1 MLRRAMSA
9 SSRLCLVVCAALVG
23 CGRGHPDAQGAAI
36 ASASTSASTNASAS
50 ARASSSAG
58 AAEPPRG
65 PAFAGSFDGNRRRFA
80 YGLAR
85 ALPSGELS
93 IALTT
98 EPLACDAAAG
108 ALDAA
113 SSGPSAPSAGF
124 DAITL
129 RVSPG
134 PNAKFFAGA
143 PIGVEARVALGTA
156 RAWDTLP
163 PRLVRLTLAPLAGKP
178 GEHVRGTL
186 ALDALTRNDAT
197 GATRSYR
204 AQGPFDVTLCPG
216 EFFDRLVGERADA
229 PATALAGRLD
239 KSVLKA
245 RSAIAIARHD
255 ALNGMDY
262 LAEIIFYD
270 RGEMSCDWHTDM
282 RRQLEYLTI
291 DLLSG
296 VSSRA
301 PAPGAPQPAR
311 PSFWTASKTDVYS
324 KERHTFGDAPLAAR
338 AWFQLDTVAF
348 EDGAPISGV
357 VVAGS
362 PAGARADQSG
372 RFEGA
377 FTGIVCRR

>member
-1 MLRRAMSA
+1 MLRRAMGA
-9 SSRLCLVVCAALVG
+9 SRAVCFVLCGATAG
-23 CGRGHPDAQGAAI
+23 CGRGHADAHGAAD
-36 ASASTSASTNASAS
+36 ASPSTSANASVS
-50 ARASSSAG
+50 ALATG
-58 AAEPPRG
+58 AANAAEASRG
-65 PAFAGSFDGNRRRFA
+65 PAFAGTFDGNRRRFGH
-80 YGLAR
+80 GLAR
-85 ALPSGELS
+85 ALPSGEIA

-98 EPLACDAAAG
+98 EPLACDAAAN
-108 ALDAA
+108 ALDTP
-113 SSGPSAPSAGF
+113 GAPNGGL

-134 PNAKFFAGA
+134 PNAKYFAGA
-143 PIGVEARVALGTA
+143 AIGVEARVALASA
-156 RAWDTLP
+156 RRWDTLP
-163 PRLVRLTLAPLAGKP
+163 PRLVRLTLSPLAGKP

-186 ALDALTRNDAT
+186 ALDALTRDDAT

-204 AQGPFDVTLCPG
+204 AQGPFDVALCPG

-229 PATALAGRLD
+229 PATALAGHLD

-291 DLLSG
+291 DQLSG

-301 PAPGAPQPAR
+301 PAPGVPQPAR
-311 PSFWTASKTDVYS
+311 PFFWTASKTDVYS

-338 AWFQLDTVAF
+338 AWFQLDTVSF
-348 EDGAPISGV
+348 DDGAPISGV

-362 PAGARADQSG
+362 PAAARADQNG